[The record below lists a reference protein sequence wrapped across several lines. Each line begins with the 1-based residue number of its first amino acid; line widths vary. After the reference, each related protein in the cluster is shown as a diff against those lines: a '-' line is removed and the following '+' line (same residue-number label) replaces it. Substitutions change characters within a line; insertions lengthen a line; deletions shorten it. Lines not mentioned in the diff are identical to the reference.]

1 MFDFLK
7 PRNPAASKSTT
18 SSFKNPSS
26 KRNGKQLS
34 APSTTL
40 TEPLTGATPSTVTTP
55 TTATAIPSSSTRGAT
70 TTRISTRKGSVRHS
84 NTQFN
89 NLISGMRSQ
98 IKYHILIAT
107 IVILWYKCFFH
118 TRYCLILYR
127 KLCPKVVRLTSSW
140 KFISWRLIL
149 DQKSNVDKSGIL
161 ASSNFNH
168 WRGCTVN
175 CVQVIKLMCANL
187 INRFSQPWPRN
198 KCTVLLSRGI

>member
-7 PRNPAASKSTT
+7 PKNPAASKSTT
-18 SSFKNPSS
+18 SSSKTPSS

-55 TTATAIPSSSTRGAT
+55 TTATAVPSSSTRGAT
-70 TTRISTRKGSVRHS
+70 TTRTTTRKGPVRHS

-107 IVILWYKCFFH
+107 IV
-118 TRYCLILYR
+118 
-127 KLCPKVVRLTSSW
+127 
-140 KFISWRLIL
+140 
-149 DQKSNVDKSGIL
+149 
-161 ASSNFNH
+161 
-168 WRGCTVN
+168 
-175 CVQVIKLMCANL
+175 
-187 INRFSQPWPRN
+187 
-198 KCTVLLSRGI
+198 VL